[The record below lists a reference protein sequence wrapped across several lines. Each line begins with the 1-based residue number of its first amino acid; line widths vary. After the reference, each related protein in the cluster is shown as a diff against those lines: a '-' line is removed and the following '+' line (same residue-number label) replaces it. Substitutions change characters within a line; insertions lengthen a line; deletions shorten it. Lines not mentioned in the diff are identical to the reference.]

1 MNTEHF
7 LKIQVLRE
15 KSRNT
20 EPLTTLWGRHFL
32 VKTKNPKTIK
42 TKNDEAKID
51 ERDMNT
57 VDAETLIYSV
67 FKEDQLQAFENLPA
81 KTRNRV
87 EGNINKIIENVRG
100 GKIWISTKSFIIQE
114 IEIPEWILNRLIGL
128 QCLKRHGL

>member
-1 MNTEHF
+1 
-7 LKIQVLRE
+7 
-15 KSRNT
+15 
-20 EPLTTLWGRHFL
+20 
-32 VKTKNPKTIK
+32 
-42 TKNDEAKID
+42 
-51 ERDMNT
+51 MNT
-57 VDAETLIYSV
+57 VDAETLIYAV